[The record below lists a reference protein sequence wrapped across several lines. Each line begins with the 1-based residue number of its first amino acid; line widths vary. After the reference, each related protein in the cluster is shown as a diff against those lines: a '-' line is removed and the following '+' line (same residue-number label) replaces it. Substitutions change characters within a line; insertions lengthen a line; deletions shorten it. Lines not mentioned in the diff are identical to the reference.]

1 MDCPVCGGATVVA
14 DSRGAGD
21 QIKRRRR
28 CRACGYRFNTIEL
41 DMDQYERMIRRES
54 ANERS

>member
-1 MDCPVCGGATVVA
+1 MDCPVCGGETIVA

-28 CRACGYRFNTIEL
+28 CLACGYRFNTIEL
-41 DMDQYERMIRRES
+41 DMDQYERMIRRP
-54 ANERS
+54 AV